1 MKAAV
6 GISILLVVLVGTSLL
21 IYSLTGSLYLEMK
34 DCLDT
39 MEKAVE
45 NGQWGEVEKEASLLQ
60 ELWHRGDCLWSPVMD
75 HRQIDRVDESI
86 TLIMA
91 LVKMKSKENLVLEIN
106 AARRMLKRIKDKES
120 PLFKTIF

>member
-6 GISILLVVLVGTSLL
+6 GISILLVVLIGTSLL
-21 IYSLTGSLYLEMK
+21 IYSLTDSLYLEMK
-34 DCLDT
+34 DCLDS

-45 NGQWGEVEKEASLLQ
+45 NDQWEKVVKEANLLRK
-60 ELWHRGDCLWSPVMD
+60 LWHRGDTLWSPVMD

-86 TLIMA
+86 TQIMT
-91 LVKMKSKENLVLEIN
+91 LVKMQSRENLILEIN

-120 PLFKTIF
+120 PHFKTIF